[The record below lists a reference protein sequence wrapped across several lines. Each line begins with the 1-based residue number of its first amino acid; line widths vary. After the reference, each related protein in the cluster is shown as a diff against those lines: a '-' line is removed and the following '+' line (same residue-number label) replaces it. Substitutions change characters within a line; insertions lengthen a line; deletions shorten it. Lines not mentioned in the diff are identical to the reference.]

1 MDISKTD
8 IDQLNSVINMTIDR
22 KDYEKKVGSVLSD
35 YRKNANIPGFRKGH
49 VPMGMIKKQ
58 YEKAVIADEVNK
70 LLREN
75 LDKYIKDE
83 KLELLG
89 NPIPKASKEDL
100 DWEASQLNFEFE
112 LGLAPKFDIK
122 LNVLKKVVCYEI
134 EPEKKMI
141 QEQIIHLQKQYGKLV
156 SQKKIEKGYEIT
168 AQFRNQE
175 VELETMVNF
184 SIEDIKSKKLI
195 LALNDAK
202 TGAIL
207 SFPAKRLFKDNGTA
221 KRLLSVDDNKL
232 EDIFKVDV
240 TIELKEINERILADL
255 NQELF
260 DKLYEPGTVS
270 SVKDLEEKIKVGLQ
284 TQFEPQAN
292 QKLMNDIS
300 EVIVGK
306 TKFKLPVDFLKKWI
320 QTSAKEPMTKEE
332 AINEFNKSEKGIRY
346 QLIEGKIISE
356 NELNI
361 TFEELKDFTAIMVQK
376 QMLQYGQTPEKE
388 KLDEIVSN
396 IMSNQEETRRISEQL
411 MGDKMLNFYKDK
423 APLKTKKIGF
433 DAFIKQ
439 AYAKA

>member
-100 DWEASQLNFEFE
+100 DWESSQLNFEFE

-141 QEQIIHLQKQYGKLV
+141 QEQLIHIQKQYGKLV

-168 AQFRNQE
+168 AQFKNQE

-195 LALNDAK
+195 LALKEAK
-202 TGAIL
+202 IGAIL
-207 SFPAKRLFKDNGTA
+207 SFPAKRLFKDNVTA
-221 KRLLSVDDNKL
+221 KRLLSVDDKKL

-300 EVIVGK
+300 EAIVEK

>member
-100 DWEASQLNFEFE
+100 DWESSQLNFEFE

-141 QEQIIHLQKQYGKLV
+141 QEQLIHIQKQYGKLV

-195 LALNDAK
+195 LALKEAK

-207 SFPAKRLFKDNGTA
+207 SFPAKRLFKDNVTA
-221 KRLLSVDDNKL
+221 KRLLSVDDKKL

-300 EVIVGK
+300 EAIVEK

-396 IMSNQEETRRISEQL
+396 IMSNQEEARRISEQL
-411 MGDKMLNFYKDK
+411 MGDKILNFYKDK

>member
-195 LALNDAK
+195 LALNEAK

-221 KRLLSVDDNKL
+221 KRLLSVDDKKL

-300 EVIVGK
+300 EVIVEK

>member
-100 DWEASQLNFEFE
+100 DWESSQLNFEFE

-141 QEQIIHLQKQYGKLV
+141 QEQLIHIQKQYGKLV

-168 AQFRNQE
+168 AQFKNQE

-195 LALNDAK
+195 LALKEAK

-221 KRLLSVDDNKL
+221 KRLLSVDDKKL

-300 EVIVGK
+300 EAIVEK

>member
-1 MDISKTD
+1 MDIGKTD

-141 QEQIIHLQKQYGKLV
+141 QEQLIHLQKQYGKLV

-184 SIEDIKSKKLI
+184 SIEDVKSKKLI
-195 LALNDAK
+195 LALKEAK
-202 TGAIL
+202 TGVIL
-207 SFPAKRLFKDNGTA
+207 SFPAKRLFKDNVTA
-221 KRLLSVDDNKL
+221 KRLLSVDDKKL

-284 TQFEPQAN
+284 NQFEPQAN

-300 EVIVGK
+300 KAIVEK

>member
-141 QEQIIHLQKQYGKLV
+141 QEQLIHLQKQYGKLV

-195 LALNDAK
+195 LALNEAK

-207 SFPAKRLFKDNGTA
+207 SFPAKRLFKDNVTA
-221 KRLLSVDDNKL
+221 KRLLSVDDKKL

-300 EVIVGK
+300 EAIVEK

>member
-184 SIEDIKSKKLI
+184 SIEDVKSKKLI
-195 LALNDAK
+195 LALKEAK
-202 TGAIL
+202 TGVIL

-300 EVIVGK
+300 EAIVEK

>member
-300 EVIVGK
+300 EAIVEK

>member
-141 QEQIIHLQKQYGKLV
+141 QEQLIHIQKQYGKLV

-195 LALNDAK
+195 LALNEAN

-221 KRLLSVDDNKL
+221 KRLLSVDDKKL

-300 EVIVGK
+300 EAIVEK

-396 IMSNQEETRRISEQL
+396 IMSNQEEARRISEQL

>member
-100 DWEASQLNFEFE
+100 DWESSQLNFEFE

-141 QEQIIHLQKQYGKLV
+141 QEQLIHIQKQYGKLV

-195 LALNDAK
+195 LALKEAK

-207 SFPAKRLFKDNGTA
+207 SFPAKRLFKDNVTA
-221 KRLLSVDDNKL
+221 KRLLSVDDKKL

-284 TQFEPQAN
+284 NQFEPQAN

-300 EVIVGK
+300 EAIVEK

-411 MGDKMLNFYKDK
+411 MGNKMLNFYKDK

>member
-22 KDYEKKVGSVLSD
+22 KDYEKKVGSILSD

-100 DWEASQLNFEFE
+100 DWEASKLNFEFE

-141 QEQIIHLQKQYGKLV
+141 QEQLIHLQKQYGKLV

-195 LALNDAK
+195 LALNEAK

-207 SFPAKRLFKDNGTA
+207 SFPAKRLFKDNVTA
-221 KRLLSVDDNKL
+221 KRLLSVDDKKL

-300 EVIVGK
+300 EAIVEK

-320 QTSAKEPMTKEE
+320 QTSAKEPMTKED

>member
-141 QEQIIHLQKQYGKLV
+141 QEQLIHLQKQYGKLV

-221 KRLLSVDDNKL
+221 KRLLSVDDKKL

-284 TQFEPQAN
+284 NQFEPQAN

-300 EVIVGK
+300 EAIVEK

>member
-100 DWEASQLNFEFE
+100 DWEASKLNFEFE

-141 QEQIIHLQKQYGKLV
+141 QEQLIHLQKQYGKLV

-168 AQFRNQE
+168 AQFSNQE
-175 VELETMVNF
+175 VELDTMVNF

-195 LALNDAK
+195 LALNEAK

-207 SFPAKRLFKDNGTA
+207 SFPAKRLFKDNVTA
-221 KRLLSVDDNKL
+221 KRLLSVDDKKL

-270 SVKDLEEKIKVGLQ
+270 SVKDLEEKIKIGLQ
-284 TQFEPQAN
+284 AQFEPQAN
-292 QKLMNDIS
+292 QKLMKDIS
-300 EVIVGK
+300 EAIVEK

-376 QMLQYGQTPEKE
+376 QMLQYGQTPKKE

>member
-221 KRLLSVDDNKL
+221 KRLLSVDDKKL

-300 EVIVGK
+300 EVIVEK

>member
-100 DWEASQLNFEFE
+100 DCESSQLNFEFE

-141 QEQIIHLQKQYGKLV
+141 QEQLIHIQKQYGKLV

-168 AQFRNQE
+168 AQFKNQE

-195 LALNDAK
+195 LALKEAK
-202 TGAIL
+202 TGVIL
-207 SFPAKRLFKDNGTA
+207 SFPAKRLFKDNVTA
-221 KRLLSVDDNKL
+221 KRLLSVDDKKL

-284 TQFEPQAN
+284 NQFEPQAN

-300 EVIVGK
+300 EAIVEK

>member
-22 KDYEKKVGSVLSD
+22 KDYEKKVGSILSD

-100 DWEASQLNFEFE
+100 DWEASKLNFEFE

-141 QEQIIHLQKQYGKLV
+141 QEQLIHLQKQYGKLV

-168 AQFRNQE
+168 AQFKNQE
-175 VELETMVNF
+175 VELEKMVNF

-195 LALNDAK
+195 LALNEAK

-207 SFPAKRLFKDNGTA
+207 SFPAKRLFKDNVTA
-221 KRLLSVDDNKL
+221 KRLLSVDDKKL

-300 EVIVGK
+300 EAIVEK

-320 QTSAKEPMTKEE
+320 QTSAKEPMTKED

>member
-49 VPMGMIKKQ
+49 VPMGMIKTQ

-141 QEQIIHLQKQYGKLV
+141 QEQLIHLQKQYGKLV

-184 SIEDIKSKKLI
+184 SIEDVKSKKLI
-195 LALNDAK
+195 LALKEAK
-202 TGAIL
+202 TGVIL
-207 SFPAKRLFKDNGTA
+207 SFPAKRLFKDNVTA
-221 KRLLSVDDNKL
+221 KRLLSVDDKKL

-284 TQFEPQAN
+284 NQFEPQAN

-300 EVIVGK
+300 EAIVEK

>member
-1 MDISKTD
+1 
-8 IDQLNSVINMTIDR
+8 
-22 KDYEKKVGSVLSD
+22 
-35 YRKNANIPGFRKGH
+35 
-49 VPMGMIKKQ
+49 
-58 YEKAVIADEVNK
+58 
-70 LLREN
+70 
-75 LDKYIKDE
+75 
-83 KLELLG
+83 
-89 NPIPKASKEDL
+89 
-100 DWEASQLNFEFE
+100 
-112 LGLAPKFDIK
+112 
-122 LNVLKKVVCYEI
+122 
-134 EPEKKMI
+134 
-141 QEQIIHLQKQYGKLV
+141 
-156 SQKKIEKGYEIT
+156 
-168 AQFRNQE
+168 
-175 VELETMVNF
+175 MVNF

-195 LALNDAK
+195 LALNEAK

-207 SFPAKRLFKDNGTA
+207 SFPAKRLFKDNVTA
-221 KRLLSVDDNKL
+221 KRLLSVDDKKL

-300 EVIVGK
+300 EAIVDK
-306 TKFKLPVDFLKKWI
+306 TKFKLPADFLKKWI